1 MSEREMSPPREDVR
15 LDTGDGCC
23 AAWLY
28 MPDGTGTPPPVVVLV
43 HGMGG
48 IRQMRLDAV
57 CERFQAVGYACL
69 AVDYRHFGAS
79 DGEPR
84 QLLDIDRQLADV
96 AAALRYVRGRADLD
110 PARVVLWG
118 TSFGGGHV
126 LLTAARED
134 AGPGVAAVIAQC
146 PFTDGLASA
155 LATRPR
161 SAWAVVRRS
170 VRDRVAARRGRQ
182 PIMVA
187 TAGPPGS
194 AALMTAPDA
203 ESGYLALVPDQPHGF
218 RNEVA
223 ARVGLSIICHRPGRY
238 TASISCPVLFNVCD
252 DDTVAP
258 ARTTIRHA
266 RRAPRAEIHRYPTG
280 HFDIYRGR
288 AFEHVIN
295 DQIEFLTRHVSTEI
309 RPRS

>member
-1 MSEREMSPPREDVR
+1 M
-15 LDTGDGCC
+15 
-23 AAWLY
+23 
-28 MPDGTGTPPPVVVLV
+28 VVLA

-48 IRQMRLDAV
+48 M
-57 CERFQAVGYACL
+57 
-69 AVDYRHFGAS
+69 
-79 DGEPR
+79 R

-96 AAALRYVRGRADLD
+96 AAALRYVRGHAHLD
-110 PARVVLWG
+110 PTRVVLWG

-126 LLTAARED
+126 LLAAARDD
-134 AGPGVAAVIAQC
+134 ARPGVDAVITRC

-161 SAWAVVRRS
+161 SAWTVVRRS
-170 VRDRVAARRGRQ
+170 VRDRVAARRGRR

-194 AALMTAPDA
+194 VALMTAPDA
-203 ESGYLALVPDQPHGF
+203 ESGHLALVPDQPHGF

-223 ARVGLSIICHRPGRY
+223 ARVGLSSICHRPGRY
-238 TASISCPVLFNVCD
+238 TAGISCPVLFTVCD

-266 RRAPRAEIHRYPTG
+266 RRAPRAEIRRYPTG
-280 HFDIYRGR
+280 HFDIYCGQ
-288 AFEHVIN
+288 AFEQVI
-295 DQIEFLTRHVSTEI
+295 DDRIEFLTRHVSTEI
-309 RPRS
+309 QPRTSSTTTD